1 MKIQLRFSLLIASAL
16 LITIGLSGCGGSHSL
31 PFITATT
38 SFAYLQDT
46 STAQSETKGMRAGSR
61 HALAVL
67 HARTHQARKRLAETG
82 VDIGSGTIDL
92 YVMDTSA
99 GTNTKLNPQSAA
111 FYNVQLSYD
120 GTKLLFVAEDSA
132 GYAQIYLA
140 DAKFLTLTQLTTGKA
155 DHLNA
160 SLSKD
165 GTMIAYDTYADDSS
179 AVSTIPAT
187 GGEPTAIALPTLSE
201 AFGPVFTPDGKKI
214 LFTGWTGETS
224 FVYSVD
230 LDGTGLT
237 QLTQGA
243 YWDGTPNVSP
253 DGTRIAFERD
263 GEDTEDIAVVGIGG
277 ESTANP
283 VTMLTSNG
291 MSWQPQYLGE
301 KILFMSW
308 KDDPSRYLDKI
319 YEMNGDGSNL
329 VQLTTSTMEDCFN
342 WWYWD

>member
-1 MKIQLRFSLLIASAL
+1 
-16 LITIGLSGCGGSHSL
+16 
-31 PFITATT
+31 
-38 SFAYLQDT
+38 
-46 STAQSETKGMRAGSR
+46 
-61 HALAVL
+61 
-67 HARTHQARKRLAETG
+67 
-82 VDIGSGTIDL
+82 
-92 YVMDTSA
+92 MDTSA

-140 DAKFLTLTQLTTGKA
+140 DAKFLTLTQLTTGTA

-165 GTMIAYDTYADDSS
+165 GTMIAYDPNGDYGVA
-179 AVSTIPAT
+179 TIPAT
-187 GGEPTAIALPTLSE
+187 GGEPTILSLPTLSD
-201 AFGPVFTPDGKKI
+201 AYGPVFTPDGKMI
-214 LFTGWTGETS
+214 LITGWSGDAS
-224 FVYSVD
+224 FVYGLN

-237 QLTQGA
+237 QLTKGA
-243 YWDGTPNVSP
+243 YWDGTPSVSP
-253 DGTRIAFERD
+253 DGTRIVFERD
-263 GEDTEDIAVVGIGG
+263 GEETDDIAVVGIGG

-291 MSWQPQYLGE
+291 KSWQPQYLGD

-308 KDDPSRYLDKI
+308 KDDPSKYLDKI
-319 YEMNGDGSNL
+319 YEMNGDGSNVL
-329 VQLTTSTMEDCFN
+329 QLTNSTMEDCFN